1 MEDESF
7 NVTSL
12 ADKVGYNPKMLYR
25 KIKQITGMTPI
36 AYIKKIRMK
45 KAAFLLRNS
54 QYTITEIM
62 YMVGYSNMSYFIKC
76 FQAEFELTP
85 KLYLEK

>member
-1 MEDESF
+1 
-7 NVTSL
+7 
-12 ADKVGYNPKMLYR
+12 
-25 KIKQITGMTPI
+25 
-36 AYIKKIRMK
+36 MK

-76 FQAEFELTP
+76 FQAEFDLTP
-85 KLYLEK
+85 KLYMEK